1 MFTTLTKAAVA
12 TTLGAVMLL
21 GGTVAAT
28 AAEPTSEPTTT
39 ADECSFGQHLLHAW
53 LRLPA
58 DLRGDLS
65 AIRDL
70 PADERP
76 EAVRE
81 IREDALEGRYGEG
94 VEAGA
99 QRIKERRLAAWAT
112 MPVELKA
119 DLIELRKAAPGERRE
134 LAEVIAQN
142 ALDGEYGDKAQATA
156 ERVRDSEF
164 WQTCVAD

>member
-1 MFTTLTKAAVA
+1 MFSTLTKAAVA
-12 TTLGAVMLL
+12 TTLSAVMLL

-39 ADECSFGQHLLHAW
+39 TDECSFGQHLLHAW

-70 PADERP
+70 PIDERP
-76 EAVRE
+76 GAVRD
-81 IREDALEGRYGEG
+81 IRQEALEGGYGEG
-94 VEAGA
+94 VQAGA
-99 QRIKERRLAAWAT
+99 ERIKERRLAAWAS

-142 ALDGEYGDKAQATA
+142 ALDGEYGDRAQATA